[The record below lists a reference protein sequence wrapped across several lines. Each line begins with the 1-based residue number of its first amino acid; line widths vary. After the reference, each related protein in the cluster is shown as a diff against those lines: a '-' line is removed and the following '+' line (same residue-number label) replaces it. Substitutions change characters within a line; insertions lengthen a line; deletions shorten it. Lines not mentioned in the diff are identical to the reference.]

1 MRLLA
6 RFLATVRGVFQPGAL
21 DDDVADELRF
31 HLDRQIQ
38 ANLTAGMS
46 RDEATRVAHLTV
58 GSLVVI
64 REESRAARPG
74 ALLHQLARDLRF
86 GLRLLR
92 RAPSLAAIS
101 ALVVAL
107 GIGTTTAIFSV
118 VYGVMLRPLPYGDPE
133 RLVAIWTHLPNE
145 AAPRPRVYAAD
156 YRDWRDRTSVFEGAA
171 LANAPQ
177 NFNLIGS
184 GEPERL
190 LAGRLSSG
198 LLPVLRVAPTLGR
211 GFTTTEE
218 QSGLDRVVIL
228 GDALWRRRFAADPAI
243 LGRTINLSGT
253 PYEVVGVMGP
263 DFQFPGRE
271 HQLWIPLTIDPR
283 ELTRQVTN
291 YHQQAIVRLRPG
303 VRLEQAQR
311 EFDAI
316 AAQLAADHPATNRGV
331 RFEVRSL
338 LEESVGPVRQGL
350 YVMLAAVSCLL
361 LIACFNLAGL
371 LGTRAAGRKR
381 EYTVRVALGASRGR
395 LALQA
400 MAEVAPVLVL
410 GGIAGIAG
418 ANYAVA
424 AFVPMAPAALP
435 RVDGIG
441 LNPPVLVFSAMVL
454 LLTGLIA
461 GVLPVAHAW
470 RANMPTAAKG
480 TRSSTASRDELRA
493 RNALVIAQLALTLPL
508 LVGATA
514 LVRTFAA
521 LMHVDPGFRSE
532 NVLTLHMAIPRTK
545 YRNDQQIAAFYH
557 RLLDRVAAVPGVAS
571 AAMINRLPLSGNEME
586 LRFELEDVAG
596 AQLLQARSTT
606 PDYFRTMAIP
616 LRAGR
621 GLTEQDTV
629 SAPMAA
635 VIDDRTA
642 RTLWPG
648 QDPVGK
654 RYTVMLPGNQRAD
667 GRIVGVAGAV
677 RHGGLDRAEERQIY
691 FSYHQFTD
699 GRIVL
704 VVRGR
709 DGVQSLAPAVR
720 EAIQTIDPDQP
731 VYDVRTME
739 DVMARSTAERRL
751 SMALVTAFAL
761 SSLLLASVGL
771 YGVMAHGVTERTREF
786 GVRLA
791 LGASR
796 RAVLQQVLRRG
807 SGLAVSGAVLGLGG
821 AVALA
826 LVMRS
831 LLFGVSA
838 LDPLNFLAAAML
850 LFGVALAA
858 SYLPARRAAST
869 DPVHALRAE

>member
-1 MRLLA
+1 VRILP
-6 RFLATVRGVFQPGAL
+6 RILATVRGVFRPGAL
-21 DDDVADELRF
+21 DAGVADELRF

-38 ANLTAGMS
+38 ANLNAGMS
-46 RDEATRVAHLTV
+46 RDEATRAAHLMV
-58 GSLVVI
+58 GSLEVI

-74 ALLHQLARDLRF
+74 ALLHQLTRDLLF

-92 RAPSLAAIS
+92 RAPGLAAIS

-118 VYGVMLRPLPYGDPE
+118 VYGVMLRPLQYGEPE
-133 RLVAIWTHLPNE
+133 QLVAIWTHLPDE
-145 AAPRPRVYAAD
+145 AGARPRVNAAD

-171 LANAPQ
+171 LGNAPQ

-184 GEPERL
+184 GEPERV
-190 LAGRLSSG
+190 LAGRLSAG
-198 LLPVLRVAPTLGR
+198 LLPVLRVVPALGR
-211 GFTTTEE
+211 GFTAGEE
-218 QSGLDRVVIL
+218 RIGGDRVVIL
-228 GDALWRRRFAADPAI
+228 GNALWRRRFAADPAI

-253 PYEVVGVMGP
+253 QYEVIGVMGP

-283 ELTRQVTN
+283 ELTRQVASYN
-291 YHQQAIVRLRPG
+291 QMAIARLRPG
-303 VRLEQAQR
+303 VRMEQAQR
-311 EFDAI
+311 ELDAI

-350 YVMLAAVSCLL
+350 YLMLAAVSCLL

-400 MAEVAPVLVL
+400 MAEIAPVLVL
-410 GGIAGIAG
+410 GGATGIAG
-418 ANYAVA
+418 ARYAVA

-441 LNPPVLVFSAMVL
+441 INAPVLVFSAIVL
-454 LLTGLIA
+454 LLTGIIA
-461 GVLPVAHAW
+461 GLLPVAHAW
-470 RANMPTAAKG
+470 RANVPTAAKG
-480 TRSSTASRDELRA
+480 MRSSTASRDELRA

-521 LMHVDPGFRSE
+521 VMRVDPGFHAE
-532 NVLTLHMAIPRTK
+532 NILTLHMAIPRTK

-557 RLLDRVAAVPGVAS
+557 RLLDRVGAVPGVAS
-571 AAMINRLPLSGNEME
+571 AAMINRLPLSGNDMA

-596 AQLLQARSTT
+596 PQLLQFRSAT

-621 GLTEQDTV
+621 GLTEQDTA
-629 SAPMAA
+629 SAPMVA
-635 VIDDRTA
+635 VIDDRSA

-648 QDPVGK
+648 QDPLGK
-654 RYTVMLPGNQRAD
+654 RYTVMLPGNQPAE
-667 GRIVGVAGAV
+667 GTIVGVVGAV
-677 RHGGLDRAEERQIY
+677 RHGGLDRADERQIY

-704 VVRGR
+704 LVRGR
-709 DGVQSLAPAVR
+709 ADVRSLVPSVR
-720 EAIQTIDPDQP
+720 AAIQTVDPEQP
-731 VYDVRTME
+731 LYDVRTME
-739 DVMARSTAERRL
+739 DVVARSTAERWL
-751 SMALVTAFAL
+751 SMAIVTTFAL

-796 RAVLQQVLRRG
+796 REVLRQVLRRG
-807 SGLAVSGAVLGLGG
+807 SGLAVSGAALGLGG
-821 AVALA
+821 AIALV

-831 LLFGVSA
+831 LLFGVSS
-838 LDPLNFLAAAML
+838 LDPLDFLAAAAL
-850 LFGVALAA
+850 LFAVTLAA

>member
-1 MRLLA
+1 MRLLT

-31 HLDRQIQ
+31 HVDRQIQ

-46 RDEATRVAHLTV
+46 RDEATRAAHLTV
-58 GSLVVI
+58 GSLEVI

-74 ALLHQLARDLRF
+74 ACLHQLVRDLSF
-86 GLRLLR
+86 GVRLLR
-92 RAPSLAAIS
+92 RAPAFAAIS

-118 VYGVMLRPLPYGDPE
+118 VYGVMLRPLPYGEPE

-145 AAPRPRVYAAD
+145 AAPRTRVYAAD

-171 LANAPQ
+171 LGNAPQ

-211 GFTTTEE
+211 GFSATEE
-218 QSGLDRVVIL
+218 QSGRDRVVIL
-228 GDALWRRRFAADPAI
+228 GDALWRRRFAADPGI

-253 PYEVVGVMGP
+253 LYEVVGVMGP

-283 ELTRQVTN
+283 ELARQVTN
-291 YHQQAIVRLRPG
+291 YNQQAIARLKPG
-303 VRLEQAQR
+303 IGREEAQR
-311 EFDAI
+311 EFDGI
-316 AAQLAADHPATNRGV
+316 AAQLAADYPATNRGV

-338 LEESVGPVRQGL
+338 LEESVAPVRQGM

-371 LGTRAAGRKR
+371 LGTRAAGRSR
-381 EYTVRVALGASRGR
+381 EFTVRLALGASRGR

-400 MAEVAPVLVL
+400 MAEIAPVLAL

-424 AFVPMAPAALP
+424 AFVPIAPAALS
-435 RVDGIG
+435 RADGIAI
-441 LNPPVLVFSAMVL
+441 NAPVLAFSSLVL
-454 LLTGLIA
+454 LLTGIVA
-461 GVLPVAHAW
+461 GLLPVLHAW
-470 RANMPTAAKG
+470 RANVPTAAKG
-480 TRSSTASRDELRA
+480 TRGATASRDALRM
-493 RNALVIAQLALTLPL
+493 RNGLVVAQLALTLPL

-521 LMHVDPGFRSE
+521 LMHVDPGFRAQ

-557 RLLDRVAAVPGVAS
+557 RLLDRVTAVPGVAS

-596 AQLLQARSTT
+596 PQLLQARSAT
-606 PDYFRTMAIP
+606 PGYFRTMAIP

-621 GLTEQDTV
+621 GLTEQDTT

-648 QDPVGK
+648 QDPIGK
-654 RYTVMLPGNQRAD
+654 RYTVMLPGNQRAE

-709 DGVQSLAPAVR
+709 AGVQSLAPAVR

-739 DVMARSTAERRL
+739 DVMARSTADRRL
-751 SMALVTAFAL
+751 SMAIVTAFAL

-807 SGLAVSGAVLGLGG
+807 SALIVFGAVLGLGG